1 MQAFL
6 QTMYQILME
15 NWPSYLKG
23 TAYTLLITFIGTSI
37 GVFIGI
43 MVGIVKTYPDSKI
56 PWKQRL
62 LTIADKL
69 LDAYVA
75 IFRGTPMIV
84 QAMII
89 YYGTAILWDWNISP
103 LQAAFLIVS
112 INTGAYMAE
121 IIRGGI
127 ISVDHGQYEAAQTIG
142 MTHMQAMQEI
152 VMPQVFRNALPA
164 IGNEFVINV
173 KDTSVLN
180 VISVNELFF
189 TSKTVAGTNYRF
201 FETFLL
207 TAIIYFILTV
217 TITWLLRRLEKR
229 MDAVSDPYIGSG
241 QQQLKVAPKV
251 KVKGGV
257 K

>member
-1 MQAFL
+1 MQEFL
-6 QTMYQILME
+6 QTMYNIFME
-15 NWPSYLKG
+15 NWPNYLKG
-23 TAYTLLITFIGTSI
+23 TLYTLLITIIGTSI
-37 GVFIGI
+37 GVFIGLMI
-43 MVGIVKTYPDSKI
+43 GIIKTYPDSKV
-56 PWKQRL
+56 PWK
-62 LTIADKL
+62 AKSMKVVDFL

-84 QAMII
+84 QAII
-89 YYGTAILWDWNISP
+89 FYYGTAILWDWKITA
-103 LQAAFLIVS
+103 LQAAFVVVS
-112 INTGAYMAE
+112 INTGAYMTE
-121 IIRGGI
+121 IVRGGI

-152 VMPQVFRNALPA
+152 VMPQVFRNVLPA

-189 TSKTVAGTNYRF
+189 TSKTIASSNYRF

-217 TITWLLRRLEKR
+217 TITWLLRGLENR
-229 MDAVSDPYIGSG
+229 MDIVSDPYVGSG
-241 QQQLKVAPKV
+241 QAQLNPIPKAKV
-251 KVKGGV
+251 
-257 K
+257 